1 MAKRNRQAEE
11 AAALIRHHYRSFLR
25 MIREYL
31 VEEDQALVRR
41 AARHTL
47 TLEGQ
52 EMSFSGDPYLVHAM
66 NVARIVMEQMGLG
79 AESVIGALY
88 HDISRIEKIPPEF
101 FEKEFGRGVR
111 ELIEGLSKISGV
123 ESDGAVVRSENF
135 REMILNLAGD
145 IRVILIRLAEQL
157 EVMRSLD
164 KAPPDD
170 QVAIAT
176 EAYYLYAPLA
186 HRLGLYNI
194 KSELEDLAM
203 KYLEPEVYEEIRKK
217 IARTRSTRNRM
228 IREFIEPIR
237 QRLEQQGLSF
247 TIKSRLKSVHSI
259 WTKMKKQNVPFEE
272 VYDIFAVRIIL
283 DSTGK
288 KEKEDCWKVYSIVT
302 DLYTPNPQRLRDW
315 ISIPKS
321 NGYES
326 LHTTVAGPSGKWIE
340 VQIRTTRMDE
350 IAEKGLAAHWKYKE
364 GGRAQALDEWLGS
377 VREILENYDP
387 RTDEFI
393 DQLKLN
399 LYNKEI
405 FVFTPRGDVIR
416 LPEEATLLDFA
427 FAIHSE
433 VGMRCTGGK
442 IDNRVV
448 PLHHTLTTGD
458 RVEVITAR
466 NQRPAADWLNIVKTS
481 KARSKI
487 KQSLNEEKLKAA
499 AMGRETLMRRL
510 RNWKIPFSDETVKK
524 LLQHYRIKLAQDL
537 YALIHDEKI
546 DLLEIKEV
554 LTATEEKK
562 SEGVPSP
569 TLRNEQAEARRL
581 QKEDYLLIDDKMKNV
596 DYSFARCCNPIY
608 GDSVFGFVTINE
620 GIKIHRQDCPN
631 AKRLKEKYPYRVV
644 PVSWTAASHV
654 PSFEATIRV
663 TGNDEIG
670 IVNRITEL
678 LSNELNVN
686 MRSISFTE
694 KKGAFEGLL
703 KVVVANSD
711 HLEVILRHLRK
722 IKGISKASRYHS

>member
-1 MAKRNRQAEE
+1 
-11 AAALIRHHYRSFLR
+11 

-31 VEEDQALVRR
+31 DEEDQALVRR

-52 EMSFSGDPYLVHAM
+52 EMSFSGEPYLVHAM

-79 AESVIGALY
+79 ADSVIGALY
-88 HDISRIEKIPPEF
+88 HDISRIEQIPSDF
-101 FEKEFGRGVR
+101 FEKAFGRGVR
-111 ELIEGLSKISGV
+111 ELIEGLGKISGV
-123 ESDGAVVRSENF
+123 ESDKAAVRSENF

-164 KAPPDD
+164 KAAPPD

-203 KYLEPEVYEEIRKK
+203 KYLEPEVYEEIRQK

-237 QRLEQQGLSF
+237 KRLEQEGLSF

-283 DSTGK
+283 DSRGK
-288 KEKEDCWKVYSIVT
+288 KEKADCWKVYSIVT

-416 LPEEATLLDFA
+416 LPEGATLLDFA

-458 RVEVITAR
+458 RVEVITSK
-466 NQRPAADWLNIVKTS
+466 NQKPAADWLNIVKTS

-499 AMGRETLMRRL
+499 AMGREMLMRRL
-510 RNWKIPFSDETVKK
+510 RNWKIPFNDMMVKK
-524 LLQHYRIKLAQDL
+524 LLLHYRIKLAQDF
-537 YALIHDEKI
+537 YALIHEEKI

-554 LTATEEKK
+554 LTAEEKK
-562 SEGVPSP
+562 EEPPSP
-569 TLRNEQAEARRL
+569 PQPRRETAGGQQM
-581 QKEDYLLIDDKMKNV
+581 QKEDYLLIDDKMKDV
-596 DYSFARCCNPIY
+596 DYTFAKCCNPIY
-608 GDSVFGFVTINE
+608 GDPVFGFVTINE

-644 PVSWTAASHV
+644 PVSWTPTAHA

-663 TGNDEIG
+663 TGSDEMG

-678 LSNELNVN
+678 LSNELNVT
-686 MRSISFTE
+686 MRSISFNE
-694 KKGAFEGLL
+694 KKGAFEGIL

-711 HLEVILRHLRK
+711 QLEVILRQLRK
-722 IKGISKASRYHS
+722 IKGVAKVSRYFS